1 MVKNENQRLLN
12 VRSEDERLEREE
24 EIRLRSQVLEILSDK
39 QFRQHIDA
47 DEYVKQ
53 IKEEAQLWINPNDLS
68 REIERMLDEKHD
80 YNFSIDLT
88 GTKQTS
94 TGQKIVDE
102 EKNEVLLQWHHSNM
116 NRKKSKENHRVLQNM
131 KNKRLTL
138 EK

>member
-102 EKNEVLLQWHHSNM
+102 EKKRSFVTMAPFEYESKKVE
-116 NRKKSKENHRVLQNM
+116 RKPPGASKYE
-131 KNKRLTL
+131 
-138 EK
+138 E